1 MKKQAIMSLALLSL
15 MAACGGVDKEQLS
28 EGGKNVQI
36 MAGKPY
42 EGCEVIGTVVGEN
55 DYGAVQVATNHARNL
70 VAKKGGNYLQVK
82 NDVRNGKKVEIHGL
96 GYLCP

>member
-1 MKKQAIMSLALLSL
+1 MKGGMLFLSL
-15 MAACGGVDKEQLS
+15 ILVMISSCGGVDKEQLS
-28 EGGKNVQI
+28 ESGKNVQI
-36 MAGKPY
+36 MEGKPY

-96 GYLCP
+96 GYTCP